1 MDHNLQLSHLKTL
14 IAIADKGGFTAA
26 GEYLG
31 RTQSAITQQM
41 HNLEEVVG
49 APLFR
54 KRGRKRELTPEGV
67 SLLHDSREIIAR
79 CNHAIASVCR
89 GGKNESISLG
99 APLEVAEDL
108 LPPVMSAYARK
119 WPNVLVNLHV
129 VRSPVLM
136 DMLERGHL
144 DMTLSTRRI
153 NAFHSAFLTRQKVHW
168 IARENWSTDLSQTL
182 PLVLTDEPSMFR
194 RIALSALD
202 LSGIL
207 YEEKVTSSSLAG
219 VRLAVAAGAGV
230 TARTESHLFGN
241 ATILSE
247 EDGLPPLPDV
257 HYYLYRGAED
267 PVPHVR
273 DMFELIVEHLRA
285 E

>member
-1 MDHNLQLSHLKTL
+1 MDHNLQLVHLKTL

-26 GEYLG
+26 GDYLG

-41 HNLEEVVG
+41 NNLEEVVG
-49 APLFR
+49 VPLFC
-54 KRGRKRELTPEGV
+54 KRGRNRELTEEGL

-79 CNHAIASVCR
+79 CNHAIATASK
-89 GGKNESISLG
+89 GAKNESLVLG

-108 LPPVMSAYARK
+108 LPPVLSAFARK

-136 DMLERGHL
+136 TMLEKGQL
-144 DMTLSTRRI
+144 DMTLSTRRV
-153 NAFHSAFLTRQKVHW
+153 NAFHSAFLTKRAVHW
-168 IARENWSTDLSQTL
+168 LARENWVTDLSRPL

-207 YEEKVTSSSLAG
+207 YQERVTSPSLSG

-241 ATILSE
+241 ATILTE
-247 EDGLPPLPDV
+247 ADGLPPLPDV
-257 HYYLYRGAED
+257 HYYLYRGVGD
-267 PVPHVR
+267 PAPHVR
-273 DMFELIVEHLRA
+273 DMFDLIVEHLRA